1 MKLWT
6 ASCVLL
12 LAGSVWAKP
21 EPTIAVDL
29 DCFDAWKSRSVREP
43 GGGPGGAQWNTE
55 VVVCAVRLEP
65 TPDSTVRSVR
75 LRLQVGAR
83 GPLTSVGELYMPAE
97 PRQVLAL
104 GEAKPEVEAIARIA
118 EGRPVFFI
126 PASVFHRVLRQAA
139 CLSKPVCSLRFVVT
153 AQGLDA
159 EGRAVASAREEL
171 RADFA
176 FGE

>member
-1 MKLWT
+1 MNFWT

-12 LAGSVWAKP
+12 LAGSAWAKP
-21 EPTIAVDL
+21 APVLGMKL
-29 DCFDAWKSRSVREP
+29 DCFDAWKSRSLREP

-55 VVVCAVRLEP
+55 AVVCAVRLDPPPESP
-65 TPDSTVRSVR
+65 VRTVR

-83 GPLTSVGELYMPAE
+83 GSLTPVGELYVPAE

-104 GEAKPEVEAIARIA
+104 GEAKPEVEALAQVA
-118 EGRPVFFI
+118 EGRPVFFV
-126 PASVFHRVLRQAA
+126 PASVFHRVLREAA

>member
-1 MKLWT
+1 MNLWT
-6 ASCVLL
+6 AIWALL

-21 EPTIAVDL
+21 DPAIVVDL

-55 VVVCAVRLEP
+55 AVVCAVRLEP
-65 TPDSTVRSVR
+65 TPAPRVHSVR

-83 GPLTSVGELYMPAE
+83 GALTSVGELYVPAE

-104 GEAKPEVEAIARIA
+104 GEAKPEVEAIAQVA

-126 PASVFHRVLRQAA
+126 PASVFHRVLREAA
-139 CLSKPVCSLRFVVT
+139 CLSKPMCSLRFIVT

-171 RADFA
+171 RADFS